1 MESRR
6 VKKGDCRRPHSIQ
19 NAGQY
24 CGNLL
29 RAKGQHN
36 VNYTGTF
43 CAGAPL
49 GRQVGLN
56 AESIDGGQQKMSSPF
71 ELTDPQIEE
80 TDRTEFL
87 CLPFFPFGMKLRF
100 Q

>member
-1 MESRR
+1 M
-6 VKKGDCRRPHSIQ
+6 
-19 NAGQY
+19 
-24 CGNLL
+24 
-29 RAKGQHN
+29 
-36 VNYTGTF
+36 NYTGTF
-43 CAGAPL
+43 CAGGAL

-87 CLPFFPFGMKLRF
+87 SLPSLLSLWKEIAFSITSRALTGNFHDRCIQKVEYTIQVSPLKMNLT
-100 Q
+100 